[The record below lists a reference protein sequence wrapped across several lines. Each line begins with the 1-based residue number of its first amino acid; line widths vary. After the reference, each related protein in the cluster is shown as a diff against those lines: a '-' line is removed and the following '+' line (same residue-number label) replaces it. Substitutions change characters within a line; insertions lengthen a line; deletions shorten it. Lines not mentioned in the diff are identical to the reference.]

1 MQHNLL
7 ANKKPIKAAIVV
19 TAEYIS
25 GILHTR
31 ITAMLMKL
39 QLRFSTPFYISATI
53 LVGKK
58 SENKLDMVNIP
69 AGNKM
74 TCHLK
79 SNHASILFSAKT
91 IIMTSIMLQTISKW
105 HILISPHC

>member
-7 ANKKPIKAAIVV
+7 ANRKPIKAAIVV

-25 GILHTR
+25 GLLHTWF
-31 ITAMLMKL
+31 TTMLMKL

-58 SENKLDMVNIP
+58 
-69 AGNKM
+69 
-74 TCHLK
+74 
-79 SNHASILFSAKT
+79 AKT
-91 IIMTSIMLQTISKW
+91 N
-105 HILISPHC
+105 